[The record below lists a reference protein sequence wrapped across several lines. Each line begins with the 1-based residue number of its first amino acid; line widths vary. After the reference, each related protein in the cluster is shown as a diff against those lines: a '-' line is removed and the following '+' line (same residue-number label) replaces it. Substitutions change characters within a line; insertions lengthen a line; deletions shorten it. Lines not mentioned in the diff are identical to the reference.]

1 MADWTVI
8 TDSSLDPDAPL
19 TSELAYAWRDNPIA
33 IAEGAAGAPRILD
46 AALGT
51 TPTNAGRNWV
61 AQRTVTASAS
71 GVGQY
76 AFLRVLGSAGY
87 NPGDTVDASVTG
99 LQWSGSGVD
108 IGPSVS
114 GGVWRCQGFIASG
127 SGLSDRRTL
136 FLRVS

>member
-8 TDSSLDPDAPL
+8 TDASLDPDAPL

-99 LQWSGSGVD
+99 LQWAGSGPTA
-108 IGPSVS
+108 GSNVS
-114 GGVWRCQGFIASG
+114 TGVWRCQGFISAG
-127 SGLSDRRTL
+127 SGVSERSTL
-136 FLRVS
+136 FLRIS

>member
-1 MADWTVI
+1 MADWTGI
-8 TDSSLDPDAPL
+8 ADSSLDPDAPL

-76 AFLRVLGSAGY
+76 AFLRVDGSAGY
-87 NPGDTVDASVTG
+87 GPGDTVDASVATVRWNG
-99 LQWSGSGVD
+99 SGSAN
-108 IGPSVS
+108 GPIIST
-114 GGVWRCQGFIASG
+114 GVWRCQGFIATGSSG
-127 SGLSDRRTL
+127 TDRATL
-136 FLRVS
+136 WLRIS